1 MDFEAALDFAMNDL
15 SCKEQYFI
23 TPTALLNSA
32 ARRTGSSNV
41 QAAPAQHA
49 KGKGN
54 GSDSK
59 DPYMSSK
66 KRKLAARQL
75 WLDNFKESNSNKGEG
90 KGNKKGAGKKG
101 GKSHLKKTPDGR
113 LICQFY
119 NRQNGCSKATCDFVH
134 VCSNCF
140 SEDHAATNCTS
151 R

>member
-32 ARRTGSSNV
+32 SRRSGSHSV
-41 QAAPAQHA
+41 QAIPAQQA

-54 GSDSK
+54 GNDSK
-59 DPYMSSK
+59 DHPMSSK
-66 KRKLAARQL
+66 KRKIAARAL
-75 WLDNFKESNSNKGEG
+75 WWENNKEANSQKGGG

-113 LICQFY
+113 LICQYY
-119 NRQNGCSKATCDFVH
+119 NQQNGCSRATCDFVH